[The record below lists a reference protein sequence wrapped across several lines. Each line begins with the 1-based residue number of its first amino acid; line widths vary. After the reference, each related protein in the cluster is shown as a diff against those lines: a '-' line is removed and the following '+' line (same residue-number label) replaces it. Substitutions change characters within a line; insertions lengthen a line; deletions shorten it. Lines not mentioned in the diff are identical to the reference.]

1 MLWFTRR
8 WTAGRR
14 ATFYNKEYPTSP
26 SWGMTSRHPEEHSI
40 NPYCL
45 RSWSSWP
52 WLYWLLDHPYCFLK
66 GLSCLFWNLGNWF
79 GKRFENMSLTKS
91 ACSLCFWWPSVASSN
106 SVEVLRLSGP
116 HADYTVERDHNP
128 SGDRPQF
135 NNYFVNV
142 VKNLGAH
149 NFLNCEAGS
158 SSPYRE
164 RVEDEFFATCFN
176 DRKIWCAQPK
186 LANMVTSNR

>member
-1 MLWFTRR
+1 MVDISLVNGIINQLITGGAPPCRKRKWLYFSRVAGMLWFTRR

-106 SVEVLRLSGP
+106 SVEVL
-116 HADYTVERDHNP
+116 P
-128 SGDRPQF
+128 SQW
-135 NNYFVNV
+135 
-142 VKNLGAH
+142 
-149 NFLNCEAGS
+149 
-158 SSPYRE
+158 
-164 RVEDEFFATCFN
+164 ATCWLHSGK
-176 DRKIWCAQPK
+176 RSQSQWWS
-186 LANMVTSNR
+186 TSVQQLLCQRCQESWSSQFPQLWSRE